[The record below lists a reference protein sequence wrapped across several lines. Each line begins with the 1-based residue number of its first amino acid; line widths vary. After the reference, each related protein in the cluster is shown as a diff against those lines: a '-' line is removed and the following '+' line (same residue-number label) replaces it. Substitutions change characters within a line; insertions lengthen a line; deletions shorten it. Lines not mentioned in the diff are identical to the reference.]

1 MKEVSYYAVTTT
13 YVDQNCVDSIQN
25 IASQLVKNNQFM
37 NKVYAS
43 TQSKMAQD
51 LRKSGCR

>member
-37 NKVYAS
+37 NKVYACN
-43 TQSKMAQD
+43 QIF
-51 LRKSGCR
+51 